1 MPSTPPPSN
10 KPPIDLRLVNGE
22 VWLGLRVQPKA
33 SRNRLSV
40 EPDGRIKASITAP
53 PADGAANAAL
63 CELIADGLDV
73 AKSAVRVVRGEKSRD
88 KVVAIQGVTV
98 EEVSNVLLTNR

>member
-1 MPSTPPPSN
+1 MPTSSSPSS

-33 SRNRLSV
+33 SRNSLAV
-40 EPDGRIKASITAP
+40 QPDGRIKASITAP

-63 CELIADGLDV
+63 CELIADELQV
-73 AKSAVRVVRGEKSRD
+73 PKSAVRVVRGEKSRE
-88 KVVAIQGVTV
+88 KVVAIRGVT
-98 EEVSNVLLTNR
+98 EAEVSNVFSLKR